1 MHPWPFLI
9 VTYFS
14 DLDQRQIT
22 SALQA
27 SIESPVRNS
36 GTEETGAESRSDSEE
51 DDYFTEGSSDE
62 DYETIDSDSD
72 ADNSDNNNYSS
83 GMDPLGGVDPLAGMD
98 PLAGLQT
105 CAEYQTLL
113 KDNFPSDVVLASLI
127 KCGHT
132 RNLDELTEWCFA
144 HHTDQEIQDI
154 LGNYRQEHGGP
165 RNSVPAPEQAVKVLP
180 QPSQRME
187 NRVIAPTSGGALLSQ
202 QFASV
207 WDKFLTE
214 VESVDGEADHISFL
228 VLAKGLE
235 ALAAQV
241 EPLNRA
247 FFSQFTIGCPYL
259 VRIMMAVW
267 NLLEGHFQ

>member
-1 MHPWPFLI
+1 MVDACGDAHALDAWRRL
-9 VTYFS
+9 S
-14 DLDQRQIT
+14 DK
-22 SALQA
+22 
-27 SIESPVRNS
+27 
-36 GTEETGAESRSDSEE
+36 G
-51 DDYFTEGSSDE
+51 
-62 DYETIDSDSD
+62 
-72 ADNSDNNNYSS
+72 YS
-83 GMDPLGGVDPLAGMD
+83 
-98 PLAGLQT
+98 
-105 CAEYQTLL
+105 
-113 KDNFPSDVVLASLI
+113 K
-127 KCGHT
+127 
-132 RNLDELTEWCFA
+132 RLTHA
-144 HHTDQEIQDI
+144 NI
-154 LGNYRQEHGGP
+154 LRKRDFYP

-180 QPSQRME
+180 PPSQRME
-187 NRVIAPTSGGALLSQ
+187 NRVITLTSGGALLSQ

-214 VESVDGEADHISFL
+214 VESVDGEVDHISFL